1 MPILRIVLIAL
12 TLLIFSICTYALFDS
27 RHGGAQFVAFVLM
40 VILAANAYYLAFH
53 DDRLFSLPETRMARL
68 WRLWM
73 EAKEAELARRAKE
86 KD

>member
-1 MPILRIVLIAL
+1 MIF
-12 TLLIFSICTYALFDS
+12 LLCTYALFDS
-27 RHGGAQFVAFVLM
+27 RHGGAQLVAFSLM

-53 DDRLFSLPETRMARL
+53 DDRLFSFPETRIARL

-73 EAKEAELARRAKE
+73 DAKEAELARRAKE